1 MSTENNRTKTDART
15 DDVEHAPLGERD
27 RLAAGKHVDHQVI
40 DAEVIDPDSGRD
52 PKASAATDETRPD
65 HRRDKTAAGGLAD
78 GKHTPVAARTAGEA
92 EADLTG
98 TRPEVGTDR
107 DAIVAEGPGHEKD
120 AVHAGREQAV
130 TQKSPATEVEDDV
143 VPLFDE
149 KSLEQ
154 LRGRWRDLQGSF
166 VDDPRDAVSQADNLV
181 GELIHELTSTYAERQ
196 KTIAGRWSETPD
208 TESLRRALRSYRAF
222 FDQLLTPT
230 A

>member
-1 MSTENNRTKTDART
+1 MSTEHDRTKTDART

-27 RLAAGKHVDHQVI
+27 RLTAGKHVDHQVI
-40 DAEVIDPDSGRD
+40 DAEVIDPDSGQD
-52 PKASAATDETRPD
+52 PKASATVDETRPD
-65 HRRDKTAAGGLAD
+65 HRRDKTAAGKLAD
-78 GKHTPVAARTAGEA
+78 GKHAPVAAGTSGEA
-92 EADLTG
+92 DADLTG
-98 TRPEVGTDR
+98 NRPEVGTER
-107 DAIVAEGPGHEKD
+107 DAIVADAPGNATDSVRAGHQP
-120 AVHAGREQAV
+120 AVA
-130 TQKSPATEVEDDV
+130 QKSPATEVEDDV

-166 VDDPRDAVSQADNLV
+166 VDDPRDAVSQADTLV

-196 KTIAGRWSETPD
+196 KIIAGRWSESPD

>member
-1 MSTENNRTKTDART
+1 MSTEHDRTKTDART
-15 DDVEHAPLGERD
+15 DGVEHAPLSERD
-27 RLAAGKHVDHQVI
+27 RLTAGKHVDHQVI

-52 PKASAATDETRPD
+52 PKASATVDETRPD
-65 HRRDKTAAGGLAD
+65 HRGDKSAAGKRAD
-78 GKHTPVAARTAGEA
+78 GKHAPGAAATSGEA
-92 EADLTG
+92 DADLIG
-98 TRPEVGTDR
+98 TRTEVGTER
-107 DAIVAEGPGHEKD
+107 DAPAAEGPGHEAG
-120 AVHAGREQAV
+120 AVHAGHESAV
-130 TQKSPATEVEDDV
+130 AQKRPATEVEDDV

-181 GELIHELTSTYAERQ
+181 AELIHELTSTYAERQ
-196 KTIAGRWSETPD
+196 KIIAGRWSESPD

>member
-1 MSTENNRTKTDART
+1 MSTEHNRIKTDART

-27 RLAAGKHVDHQVI
+27 RLTAGKHVDHQVI

-52 PKASAATDETRPD
+52 PKASGTVDETRPD
-65 HRRDKTAAGGLAD
+65 RRPDETAAGKRAD
-78 GKHTPVAARTAGEA
+78 GKHAPVAAATSGEA
-92 EADLTG
+92 DADLTG
-98 TRPEVGTDR
+98 TRPEVGTER
-107 DAIVAEGPGHEKD
+107 DAVADETD
-120 AVHAGREQAV
+120 SVHAGQPAV

-149 KSLEQ
+149 KSLEH

-166 VDDPRDAVSQADNLV
+166 VDDPRDAVSQADTLV
-181 GELIHELTSTYAERQ
+181 AELIHELTSTYAERQ
-196 KTIAGRWSETPD
+196 KIIAGRWSESPD